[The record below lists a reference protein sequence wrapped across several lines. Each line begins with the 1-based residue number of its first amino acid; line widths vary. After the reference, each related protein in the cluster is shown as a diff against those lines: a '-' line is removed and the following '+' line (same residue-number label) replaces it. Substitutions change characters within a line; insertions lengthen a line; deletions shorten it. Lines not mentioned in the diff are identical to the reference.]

1 MFVSIKA
8 ACSPFSPSL
17 VLSLLAV
24 LLLPFRGLAQ
34 NQADTATHFYVT
46 AGAVLESSFEF
57 AGQMNNLEEEGSGF
71 YLGGG
76 YSFNDKISLELGYT
90 GANDYSNNAGQYS
103 DVKIY
108 ELSGL
113 THIRLENPFSPYLRL
128 GLYQA
133 SSDDSNTSENED
145 NGFLY
150 GFGVDYTLSEGQ
162 YLRFDFTPGN
172 VDGDELDRLMI
183 GLTVDLQR

>member
-24 LLLPFRGLAQ
+24 LLLPSRGLAQ

-103 DVKIY
+103 DVK
-108 ELSGL
+108 
-113 THIRLENPFSPYLRL
+113 
-128 GLYQA
+128 
-133 SSDDSNTSENED
+133 
-145 NGFLY
+145 NGANL
-150 GFGVDYTLSEGQ
+150 
-162 YLRFDFTPGN
+162 
-172 VDGDELDRLMI
+172 LDRLI
-183 GLTVDLQR
+183 KDIVTESNCFDVERFVPLLQKYIRRSNPYIRQLLVGAIHS